1 MLKKKEDEE
10 EEEKKIRLKMASFPI
25 ARLYYSLPF
34 LFPLHSAAQD
44 LGQSPDVLPKAAC
57 G

>member
-1 MLKKKEDEE
+1 MLKKKEE